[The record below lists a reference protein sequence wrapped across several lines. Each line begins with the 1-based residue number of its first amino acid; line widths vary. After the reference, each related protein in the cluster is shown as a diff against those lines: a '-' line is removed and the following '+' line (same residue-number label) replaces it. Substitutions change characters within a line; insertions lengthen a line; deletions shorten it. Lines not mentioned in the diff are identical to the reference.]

1 MDRVQWI
8 EHKGKKILYL
18 NYTGLRAKVPEEKS
32 IVLGVIKEAT
42 AIASASPEK
51 IRFLSDV
58 TNTVSDTDVVD
69 ALREFGR
76 FTNENGK
83 VEKECVVGVTGLQ
96 KTLVSMLNLMSKT
109 KLVIFDTL
117 EQAREYLTG

>member
-8 EHKGKKILYL
+8 EHNGKKILYL
-18 NYTGLRAKVPEEKS
+18 NYTGLRAKNPEEKKV
-32 IVLGVIKEAT
+32 VLAIIKEAT
-42 AIASASPEK
+42 AIAAASRER
-51 IRFLSDV
+51 ILFLSDV

-69 ALREFGR
+69 ALREFGH
-76 FTNENGK
+76 FTSSHGK

-96 KTLVSMLNLMSKT
+96 KALVSMLNLMSKT

-117 EQAREYLTG
+117 EQAKDYLTQ